1 MWSYGFHHV
10 ALQVDAVEQVAAFYA
25 DSFGLKEL
33 SRHFRDDG
41 TLRSIWLAASSGAEP
56 QGGFIA
62 VELAPKD
69 ALRGEKGPSLL
80 ALRIDTSARERV
92 RQELVAKGIKIEKE
106 TRWTLYVRDPEGNW
120 VGLSHHPDELP
131 VSHDLESGRAPV
143 LRIE

>member
-10 ALQVDAVEQVAAFYA
+10 ALQVDGVEKVAAFYV
-25 DSFGLKEL
+25 DTFGLKEL
-33 SRHFRDDG
+33 ARHFRDDG

-62 VELAPKD
+62 VELAPHGSS
-69 ALRGEKGPSLL
+69 RGEKGPSLL

-92 RQELVAKGIKIEKE
+92 RQELVAKGITIEKE

-120 VGLSHHPDELP
+120 VGLSHHPYDVP
-131 VSHDLESGRAPV
+131 VSSERESGRSSIPA
-143 LRIE
+143 